1 MALALLALCFLCF
14 AAVRGLQESYA
25 VFLLPLEAGFGW
37 TRGEVS
43 SVYSIIFFVVGV
55 AGPLAGA
62 LSDRWGPIRVML
74 LGIVVAASA
83 AALASRADT
92 LWQLYLTAGVMI
104 GIAGSCVGFVT
115 MTATLSRWYRERL
128 NTALAVAHSASG
140 AGILLLAPATQM
152 LIDTG
157 GWRFAYLVLA
167 VGLVAIL
174 PVFLAFSWR
183 DAVAGHPE
191 YRARPRTADTGN
203 RQPEAR
209 TQLDLRGALRTTAF
223 WGMVFSYFC
232 TSAAM
237 FLVVLQT
244 PAFLVGAGYSPQ
256 EAADSFGLLG
266 LLLPAGMIGFGW
278 LGDRIGRPRAVLISY
293 ALTISGIFCLM
304 QLDAGRSPVLLG
316 LFIVMFGGTFGCRGP
331 AMSTIAALV
340 FRGAHFGR
348 IYGFITMGMGI
359 GGGTGAWLGGYL
371 FDVTG
376 DYRTGL
382 TIAMVVLALGAMPF
396 VLVRAIARN

>member
-1 MALALLALCFLCF
+1 MALTLLALCFLCF

-25 VFLLPLEAGFGW
+25 VFLLPLETAFGW
-37 TRGEVS
+37 SRGEVS
-43 SVYSIIFFVVGV
+43 SVYSIVFFVVGI
-55 AGPLAGA
+55 AGPLVGA

-74 LGIVVAASA
+74 LGVVLAACA
-83 AALASRADT
+83 AALASRAET
-92 LWQLYLTAGVMI
+92 LWHLYLTAGVMI
-104 GIAGSCVGFVT
+104 GIAGSCVGFVP
-115 MTATLSRWYRERL
+115 MTALLSRWYRERL

-140 AGILLLAPATQM
+140 AGILILSPAAQG

-167 VGLVAIL
+167 GVMAAAL
-174 PVFLAFSWR
+174 PVFLVFRWR
-183 DAVAGHPE
+183 DARAGHPD
-191 YRARPRTADTGN
+191 YRP
-203 RQPEAR
+203 QPVKREAR
-209 TQLDLRGALRTTAF
+209 ITESDSRIDLRGALRTTAF
-223 WGMVFSYFC
+223 WGMAFSYFC

-244 PAFLVGAGYSPQ
+244 PAFLVGAGYSPR
-256 EAADSFGLLG
+256 EAAQAFGLLG

-304 QLDAGRSPVLLG
+304 QLDFGRSTVLLG

-331 AMSTIAALV
+331 AMSTIAARV

-348 IYGFITMGMGI
+348 IYGFIIVGMGI

-382 TIAMVVLALGAMPF
+382 VIAVVVLALGATPF
-396 VLVRAIARN
+396 VLVKAIARN